1 MPERLVYWNGDFI
14 PEREARLSIFD
25 WALMYGDM
33 LFEMTRTFAGKPFR
47 LREHIERLYGSLR
60 YAEIDCGL
68 TIDEMEA
75 ATIETMKRNQD
86 RLEGFDFQIMHDV
99 TRGSM
104 PQYETIVKEGQSPI
118 VCIHVI
124 PLVRH
129 TGMMWERF
137 RDGAHFVVPRQQSVP
152 SRFLDPKAKNR
163 SRLFYRVAELQA
175 EHMDPGAMAV
185 LTDEQGFLT
194 EGTGNNFFMAK
205 GGVIYTPKP
214 HNILRGVSRHA
225 CMDIAARV
233 GLEVR
238 EADIEPYDVRQADE
252 AWFTSTP
259 YSMVPITRFDFYPV
273 GDGKRGPI
281 FQRLLEAWSEEVGVS
296 IDDQFADYAE
306 LAKTWRP

>member
-14 PEREARLSIFD
+14 PERSARVSVFD

-33 LFEMTRTFAGKPFR
+33 LFEMTRPFKKKPFH
-47 LREHIERLYGSLR
+47 LRKHLERLYDSIR

-68 TIDEMEA
+68 SIDEMEA
-75 ATIETMKRNQD
+75 ATFETIRKNED
-86 RLEGFDFQIMHDV
+86 RLEGLDFQIMHDF

-104 PQYETIVKEGQSPI
+104 PHYDTIVTEGQAPI

-129 TGMMWERF
+129 LGLMWERF

-163 SRLFYRVAELQA
+163 SRLYYRVAELQA
-175 EHMDPGAMAV
+175 EQMDSGAMAV

-194 EGTGNNFFMAK
+194 EGTGNNFFIAK
-205 GGVIYTPKP
+205 DGVIYTPKP
-214 HNILRGVSRHA
+214 HNILRGVSRYV
-225 CMDIAARV
+225 CIEIARRLKV
-233 GLEVR
+233 EVR

-273 GDGKRGPI
+273 GDGKRGPL
-281 FQRLLEAWSEEVGVS
+281 FQRLLDAWSEEVGIS
-296 IDDQFADYAE
+296 IDAQFKEYSE
-306 LAKTWRP
+306 LAKMWTP